1 MSKFAG
7 ALATYP
13 ARALTIWY
21 AVLILAGTGLL
32 MLPASRLPQVAA
44 ISLTDALFMATS
56 AACVTGLVV
65 RDVAEF
71 SGLGQAVFLALMQ
84 LGGIGI
90 MTLATLVVVQVTGR
104 QSLRQLVLAR
114 ESIGMDLHEDVSRLL
129 GRVIGACMI
138 FEAIGAFLLFLDQIP
153 EMGAAGAAWWGVFHA
168 VSAFCNAG
176 LALSPENLAPWAAD
190 ALVCWVVTILVVLGG
205 LGFPVLVDLF
215 EHRTPRWIIRWR
227 DLSFHSQLMIAAST
241 ALLAAGTVFIFLL
254 EQGGAMSAMS
264 TGQALL
270 TSLFHSASART
281 AGFSTV
287 DVGAF
292 GNAALFVLILLM
304 WIGGG
309 PGSAAG
315 GVKVTTISVLVVYGI
330 SRIRGASEPALFRHR
345 VPEQAVSTAAV
356 VVILGMTMIVSALF
370 LLLTLEQPGPPHNG
384 GDGFMDAAFEVFSAF
399 STVGLSTGL
408 TRELTDPGR
417 WVITATMFFGRIGPL
432 VLVTLLT
439 RRKRGPEVRH
449 PEAEIHI
456 G

>member
-21 AVLILAGTGLL
+21 AILIITGTGLL
-32 MLPASRLPQVAA
+32 MLPACRLPDVPAL
-44 ISLTDALFMATS
+44 SLTDALFMATS

-71 SGLGQAVFLALMQ
+71 SGLGQGVILVLIQ

-90 MTLATLVVVQVTGR
+90 MTLATLVVIQVTGR

-114 ESIGMDLHEDVSRLL
+114 ESIGIDLHEDVGRLL
-129 GRVIGACMI
+129 GRVVGACLI
-138 FEAIGAFLLFLDQIP
+138 FEATGAFVLALGQMP
-153 EMGAAGAAWWGVFHA
+153 EMGAGRAAWWGVFHA

-176 LALSPENLAPWAAD
+176 FALSPENLLPWAGD
-190 ALVCWVVTILVVLGG
+190 WLVCAVVIVLVVLGG

-215 EHRTPRWIIRWR
+215 ERRDHRWLIRWR
-227 DLSFHSQLMIAAST
+227 ELNFHTQLVLTGSAV
-241 ALLAAGTVFIFLL
+241 LLVLGTVIIFLL
-254 EQGGAMSAMS
+254 ERDRALSHMGA
-264 TGQALL
+264 GQALM
-270 TSLFHSASART
+270 TALFHSASART

-287 DVGAF
+287 EIGTF
-292 GNAALFVLILLM
+292 GNAALFVLIMLM
-304 WIGGG
+304 WVGGG

-315 GVKVTTISVLVVYGI
+315 GIKVTTVSVLVVYGL
-330 SRIRGASEPALFRHR
+330 SRVRGASETALFRHR
-345 VPEQAVSTAAV
+345 VPAEAVSTAAV
-356 VVILGMTMIVSALF
+356 VVILAVTMIVSSLL
-370 LLLTLEQPGPPHNG
+370 LLLTMEQPGPPYNG
-384 GDGFMDAAFEVFSAF
+384 GDGFMGASFEIFSAF

-408 TRELTDPGR
+408 TRELHDPGR
-417 WVITATMFFGRIGPL
+417 WIVTATMFLGRIGPL

-439 RRKRGPEVRH
+439 RRTRGPEVRH

>member
-1 MSKFAG
+1 MSTFAG
-7 ALATYP
+7 ALAVYP
-13 ARALTIWY
+13 ARALTAWY
-21 AVLILAGTGLL
+21 AVLVAAGTLL
-32 MLPASRLPQVAA
+32 LTLPASRLPTVPAV
-44 ISLTDALFMATS
+44 SLTDALFMATS

-71 SGLGQAVFLALMQ
+71 SALGQGVILVLIQ

-114 ESIGMDLHEDVSRLL
+114 ESIGMDLHEDVGRLL
-129 GRVIGACMI
+129 GRVIGACLI
-138 FEAIGAFLLFLDQIP
+138 FEAIGAFVLFIEQLP
-153 EMGAAGAAWWGVFHA
+153 EMGATGAAWWGAFHA

-176 LALSPENLAPWAAD
+176 LALSPDNLAPWASNS
-190 ALVCWVVTILVVLGG
+190 VICWVILILVVLGG

-215 EHRTPRWIIRWR
+215 EHRDKRWILRWR
-227 DLSFHSQLMIAAST
+227 DLSFHTQLMVAASVI
-241 ALLAAGTVFIFLL
+241 LLVAGTLIIFML
-254 EQGGAMSAMS
+254 ERNHVLAGMG
-264 TGQALL
+264 TWQALL

-287 DVGAF
+287 DVGVF
-292 GNAALFVLILLM
+292 GNATLFGLIILM

-315 GVKVTTISVLVVYGI
+315 GVKVTTVSVLVVYGI
-330 SRIRGASEPALFRHR
+330 SRIRGASEAALFRHR
-345 VPEQAVSTAAV
+345 VPEEAVSAAAV
-356 VVILGMTMIVSALF
+356 VVILAVTMIVSCLF
-370 LLLTLEQPGPPHNG
+370 LLLTLEQPGSPYNG

-399 STVGLSTGL
+399 STVGLSTGI
-408 TRELTDPGR
+408 TRELSDPGR
-417 WVITATMFFGRIGPL
+417 WVITATMFVGRIGPL

-439 RRKRGPEVRH
+439 RRSRGPELRH
-449 PEAEIHI
+449 AEAEIHI

>member
-13 ARALTIWY
+13 ARALTAWY
-21 AVLILAGTGLL
+21 SVLIVTGTGLL
-32 MLPASRLPQVAA
+32 MLPACRLPAVPAL
-44 ISLTDALFMATS
+44 SLTDALFTATS

-71 SGLGQAVFLALMQ
+71 SFLGQGLILILIQ

-90 MTLATLVVVQVTGR
+90 ITLATLVVIQVTGR

-114 ESIGMDLHEDVSRLL
+114 ESIGMDLHEDVGRLL
-129 GRVIGACMI
+129 GRVVGACLI
-138 FEAIGAFLLFLDQIP
+138 FEALGAFVLFMDQIP
-153 EMGAAGAAWWGVFHA
+153 EMGVAAAAWWGVFHA

-176 LALSPENLAPWAAD
+176 FALSPENLAPWAGD
-190 ALVCWVVTILVVLGG
+190 SLVCWVVIILVVLGG

-215 EHRTPRWIIRWR
+215 EHRSRRWILRWR
-227 DLSFHSQLMIAAST
+227 DLTLHSQLMITAST
-241 ALLAAGTVFIFLL
+241 ILLAAGTIFLFLL
-254 EQGGAMSAMS
+254 ERNRALAHMG

-287 DVGAF
+287 DIGTF
-292 GNAALFVLILLM
+292 GNAGLFVLIMLM

-315 GVKVTTISVLVVYGI
+315 GVKVTTVSVLVVYGI
-330 SRIRGASEPALFRHR
+330 SRIRGASEAALFRHR
-345 VPEQAVSTAAV
+345 VPEEAVSAAAV
-356 VVILGMTMIVSALF
+356 VVILGVTMIVSSLF
-370 LLLTLEQPGPPHNG
+370 LLLTTDQPGPPHNG
-384 GDGFMDAAFEVFSAF
+384 GDGFMGAAFEVFSAF
-399 STVGLSTGL
+399 STVGLSTGV

-417 WVITATMFFGRIGPL
+417 WVITGTMFFGRIGPL

-439 RRKRGPEVRH
+439 RRGRGPEVRH